1 MRMHVRTLCGA
12 SLISGHVRWIMPC
25 ACSATRLARRAE
37 PQIHSLRVLA
47 RLSAVSSRV
56 APLVRRAVCVRRGK
70 AARTRRGGRGGGHAP
85 PGVLTRCG
93 RRFWRVVKPGAVDRW
108 SWSVG
113 GGVVMTNVVQKF
125 RLESA
130 CGWRCSPLGA
140 ASLRAVRPGRRSRRL
155 APCGI
160 WKPTVIPNP
169 VPAAR
174 GPARGAWYIGW

>member
-1 MRMHVRTLCGA
+1 MSGA
-12 SLISGHVRWIMPC
+12 AR
-25 ACSATRLARRAE
+25 RLAHEWAAAAGAT
-37 PQIHSLRVLA
+37 PPGGVNAVWSPVLA
-47 RLSAVSSRV
+47 
-56 APLVRRAVCVRRGK
+56 
-70 AARTRRGGRGGGHAP
+70 GRE
-85 PGVLTRCG
+85 TRCG
-93 RRFWRVVKPGAVDRW
+93 GPVVVVGRW
-108 SWSVG
+108 WSR
-113 GGVVMTNVVQKF
+113 NVVQKF

-174 GPARGAWYIGW
+174 GPARGAWY

>member
-1 MRMHVRTLCGA
+1 
-12 SLISGHVRWIMPC
+12 MPC

-70 AARTRRGGRGGGHAP
+70 AARTRMGGRGGGHAP

-113 GGVVMTNVVQKF
+113 GGVVMSF
-125 RLESA
+125 RNSDSS
-130 CGWRCSPLGA
+130 R
-140 ASLRAVRPGRRSRRL
+140 RAVGVARRWGPRRYGRF
-155 APCGI
+155 
-160 WKPTVIPNP
+160 
-169 VPAAR
+169 
-174 GPARGAWYIGW
+174 GPAGGRVAWRRVESGNRP